1 MPVERSIQGSGAAG
15 RESPGDF
22 KRAAVIGEGS
32 VVRGPK
38 QSRRHVAPAFAAA
51 RARRSVVEATIG
63 YPAPLYRAIGH
74 PVTWMGRWLAWLEA
88 ALNRADAG
96 SATRRAAG
104 VLALCLYLAP
114 VALVAWAA
122 TRVCA
127 LRRRARFCLLALLAA
142 SLPAQRSL
150 AVHVS
155 AVADGLDASLDEGRR
170 AVAKIVGRNPD
181 VLDEAGV
188 ARAAIE
194 SLAENFSDGV
204 VAPILWIALGG
215 LVGGALYKAINTAD
229 SMIGHQ
235 NERYKAF
242 GWAAARLDD
251 LVNLPASRLAA
262 LWLILGAL
270 ASTPG
275 ASARDAARA
284 VWRDASRHR
293 SPNAGWPEAAMAG
306 ALGLKLAG
314 PRVYGE
320 TLVDDAFMGSGR
332 READAADIRR
342 ALRLFTRAC
351 AIQAGMLAVGG
362 GLGCAGGDREG
373 CGSEPVS
380 SGFKGL
386 RRHFRVAAPVLSGG
400 LFAKACRAVGHEVCV
415 ERAAG
420 YKIMRQTQ

>member
-1 MPVERSIQGSGAAG
+1 MWFSFSLPLALAAL
-15 RESPGDF
+15 
-22 KRAAVIGEGS
+22 I
-32 VVRGPK
+32 
-38 QSRRHVAPAFAAA
+38 
-51 RARRSVVEATIG
+51 VEALIG

-88 ALNRADAG
+88 ALNRADAA

-114 VALVAWAA
+114 AALISWAA
-122 TRVCA
+122 TRLGVSA
-127 LRRRARFCLLALLAA
+127 GPLGFAALALLAA

-150 AVHVS
+150 AVHVR
-155 AVADGLDASLDEGRR
+155 AVAEGLDASLEQGRR

-229 SMIGHQ
+229 SMIGHRD
-235 NERYKAF
+235 ERHKAF
-242 GWAAARLDD
+242 GWGAARLDD
-251 LVNLPASRLAA
+251 FVNLPASRLAA

-270 ASTPG
+270 LTSG

-284 VWRDASRHR
+284 IWRDASHHR

-320 TLVDDAFMGSGR
+320 TLVDDGFMGSGR

-351 AIQAGMLAVGG
+351 AIQAGTLAAAAVW
-362 GLGCAGGDREG
+362 
-373 CGSEPVS
+373 
-380 SGFKGL
+380 GL
-386 RRHFRVAAPVLSGG
+386 RWG
-400 LFAKACRAVGHEVCV
+400 
-415 ERAAG
+415 
-420 YKIMRQTQ
+420 